1 MGYRP
6 KCKGTPV
13 TRKLSSWI
21 CDHLYEIQS
30 TGGTFSV
37 YLITDWY
44 NRNMKN
50 TFQVVSV
57 LCWDLWKVLFMVTF
71 FSLDTS
77 FVFYNN

>member
-13 TRKLSSWI
+13 TRKLNSWI

-71 FSLDTS
+71 FSLNTS